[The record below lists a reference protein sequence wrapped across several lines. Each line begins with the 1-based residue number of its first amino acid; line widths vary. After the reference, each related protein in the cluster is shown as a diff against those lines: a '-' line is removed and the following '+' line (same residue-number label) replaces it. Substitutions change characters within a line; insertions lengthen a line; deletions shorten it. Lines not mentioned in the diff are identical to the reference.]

1 MVHVF
6 QRTPTAFLGVLW
18 CVTVLVCCDV
28 AVDPDDVDRV
38 LPSDY
43 ALTLGHY
50 APSGGDFSAID
61 PGESIEI
68 VQGIQGGVHTEIAL
82 ELDLGLPFAEEVSI
96 RFDLEATTMME
107 DDTVVAS
114 LKLDAFKATSV
125 GLGRFRT
132 PMMPLIFEEN
142 IANPYVGKDATIMVI
157 TRFGDAESGRQAVV
171 SLVDVRNDLE

>member
-1 MVHVF
+1 MGALF
-6 QRTPTAFLGVLW
+6 CAAIMMSCDDDLGSDSADIL
-18 CVTVLVCCDV
+18 
-28 AVDPDDVDRV
+28 

-50 APSGGDFSAID
+50 GPSGGEFSAID

-82 ELDLGLPFAEEVSI
+82 ELDLGLTYAEEVSI
-96 RFDLEATTMME
+96 RFDLEAMTTME
-107 DDTVVAS
+107 DDSVVAS

-142 IANPYVGKDATIMVI
+142 ISSPYVGRDATITVT
-157 TRFGDAESGRQAVV
+157 TRLGDAQSGRQAVV
-171 SLVDVRNDLE
+171 SLVDIRNDLE